1 MLPRKPGV
9 YSATRNTVDGALDE
23 QVTGKILTKR
33 VNARIEHGED
43 LRARQ
48 LPEQVKEDKKEK

>member
-1 MLPRKPGV
+1 M
-9 YSATRNTVDGALDE
+9 DGALNK

-33 VNARIEHGED
+33 INARIEHGQD

-48 LPEQVKEDKKEK
+48 LPEEVKADKKEK